1 MDPRAAAYSV
11 VATATSPGH
20 AVNVDVKPSNL
31 VNLYLWSGSYCTGN
45 ARPARDAVFLSPSF
59 AQTTPHSM
67 LELVRA

>member
-20 AVNVDVKPSNL
+20 AVNVDVKPPNG
-31 VNLYLWSGSYCTGN
+31 VNLYRGSGYTGN
-45 ARPARDAVFLSPSF
+45 ARTARNAVGSRAPF
-59 AQTTPHSM
+59 AQTTSYSI